1 MYQLYY
7 SPGAAS
13 FVVHWLLIELDLPHE
28 LILVD
33 TQNKQ
38 QKSADYLKLNPNGLI
53 PTLIIDGKAVYESPA
68 LIMHLA
74 DVKPE
79 AKLAPAVGTLARAEY
94 YQWLL
99 NLVNPLQSAMRF
111 WWYPNEAAGEANK
124 EATLETTR
132 DRVEKIWD
140 RLDAHLAANGPYLQG
155 QDISAADFMLT
166 MLMRWTRNM
175 PKPATEWSNLH
186 AHATRMKS
194 RSSFKTLYEREGLT
208 EWA

>member
-13 FVVHWLLIELDLPHE
+13 FVVHWMLIELNLPHE

-38 QKSADYLKLNPNGLI
+38 QKSAEYLKLNPNGLI

-74 DVKPE
+74 DSKPA

-94 YQWLL
+94 YQWLF
-99 NLVNPLQSAMRF
+99 NVVNPLQAAMRF
-111 WWYPNEAAGEANK
+111 WWYPDEAAGEANR
-124 EATLETTR
+124 EATLATTR
-132 DRVEKIWD
+132 ERVEKIWD

-155 QDISAADFMLT
+155 QDLSAADFMLT

-175 PKPATEWSNLH
+175 PKPATDWPNLN
-186 AHATRMKS
+186 ALATRMKA
-194 RSSFKTLYEREGLT
+194 RPSFKTLYEREGLT

>member
-13 FVVHWLLIELDLPHE
+13 LVVHWLLIELDLPHE

-38 QKSADYLKLNPNGLI
+38 QKSAEYLKLNPNGLI
-53 PTLIIDGKAVYESPA
+53 PTLIIDGKSVYESPA

-74 DVKPE
+74 DLKPE
-79 AKLAPAVGTLARAEY
+79 AKLAPPIGTLARAEY

-111 WWYPNEAAGEANK
+111 WWYPNEAAGEENK
-124 EATLETTR
+124 EATLEATR

-140 RLDAHLAANGPYLQG
+140 RLDAHLEVNGPYLQG
-155 QDISAADFMLT
+155 HDVSAADFMLT

-175 PKPATEWSNLH
+175 PKPATEWPHLL
-186 AHATRMKS
+186 AHAIRMKS
-194 RSSFKTLYEREGLT
+194 RPSFKILYEREGLT